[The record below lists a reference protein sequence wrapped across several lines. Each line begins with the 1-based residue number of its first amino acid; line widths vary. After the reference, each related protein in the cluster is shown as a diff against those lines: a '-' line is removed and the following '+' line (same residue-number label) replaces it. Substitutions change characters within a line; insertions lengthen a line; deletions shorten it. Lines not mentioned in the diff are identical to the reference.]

1 MILVGKEEFMKK
13 IVFLLCFL
21 IIGKAALAADL
32 GQNIVKENTPAPI
45 VLTGN
50 LVFDW
55 LDITQD
61 GRDAVIEKY
70 KKELF
75 GEDTVYKFNK
85 KEFRNEYKD
94 YLRDSDYQRHYMLVS
109 NNVKETDQENLCG
122 FYRGKLLI
130 SYAVQYKNDLRTVYY
145 YDALGKLRYIDKF
158 SENYPN
164 FPCTSKQYRANGT
177 LVSAI
182 YIISHDMQYMY
193 NSDGS
198 FKGAWYKDKMFDRR
212 AKQVLTRSNW

>member
-1 MILVGKEEFMKK
+1 MKK
-13 IVFLLCFL
+13 IIFLLCILMF
-21 IIGKAALAADL
+21 GKTALALDL
-32 GQNIVKENTPAPI
+32 PEAVTKENTPAPI

-55 LDITQD
+55 LDITQS

-70 KKELF
+70 KSELF
-75 GEDTVYKFNK
+75 NEDTVYKINK

-94 YLRDSDYQRHYMLVS
+94 FLKDADFKRHYMLVS
-109 NNVKETDQENLCG
+109 NNVKETDSENLCG
-122 FYRGKLLI
+122 FYKGKLLI

-145 YDALGKLRYIDKF
+145 YDALGKLRYVDKF

-164 FPCTSKQYRANGT
+164 FPYMSKQYRANGT

-182 YIISHDMQYMY
+182 YIMSHDMQYMY
-193 NSDGS
+193 NSDSS
-198 FKGAWYKDKMFDRR
+198 FKGAWYKDKMYDAH
-212 AKQVLTRSNW
+212 AKQILTRSNW